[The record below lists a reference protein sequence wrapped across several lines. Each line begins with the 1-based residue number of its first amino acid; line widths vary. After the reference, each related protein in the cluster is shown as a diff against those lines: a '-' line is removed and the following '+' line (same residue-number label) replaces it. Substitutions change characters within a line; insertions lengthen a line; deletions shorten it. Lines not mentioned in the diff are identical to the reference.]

1 MRDSAG
7 AAEVSRPLSLAA
19 LFLVFLKAGCAFGGG
34 LGILAELEDEL
45 VRRRRVIDRDELLT
59 IYGIGRIVP
68 SGTMTA
74 VTVALGRKFGGQPG
88 ILIALA
94 GLILP
99 GFLATV
105 TLTVAYHLI
114 EEGGYLETIRATLL
128 PGALALIAV
137 AAVRLGRNVFRSV
150 PDVALAA
157 AGLAGTLFAD
167 INPALLLIAGGL
179 VSAVLLAGEAKR

>member
-1 MRDSAG
+1 MTDNPGSPEA
-7 AAEVSRPLSLAA
+7 SRPLSLAA

-34 LGILAELEDEL
+34 LGILAALEEEL
-45 VRRRRVIDRDELLT
+45 VRRRHVIELDELLT

-88 ILIALA
+88 IVIALA
-94 GLILP
+94 GLLLP

-105 TLTVAYHLI
+105 ALTIAYDLI
-114 EEGGYLETIRATLL
+114 EAGGYLETIRATLL

-137 AAVRLGRNVFRSV
+137 AAVRLGKNVFRSV

-157 AGLAGTLFAD
+157 AGLAGALF
-167 INPALLLIAGGL
+167 IGLNPALLLVAGGL
-179 VSAVLLAGEAKR
+179 VGAVLLAGETKR